1 MDNIKE
7 LELSSP
13 LRDGP
18 QGYMATWYMA
28 YLNLNRLIAS
38 PDMQGYTDPRIEM
51 SVRHHITLITDDAKR
66 QDAIDMLEEEI
77 KRLVKLGDSN
87 EERGRALFIAC
98 MNIEGAIAGWFDEF
112 MGVSHKLTVGI
123 ATPPPDKEVVLNAQS
138 EEADPVSG

>member
-1 MDNIKE
+1 MDNTKDI

-28 YLNLNRLIAS
+28 YLNLNRLISS

-51 SVRHHITLITDDAKR
+51 SVRHHITLITDDGR
-66 QDAIDMLEEEI
+66 REEAIKMLDDEI
-77 KRLVKLGDSN
+77 TRLVNPKDGN
-87 EERGRALFIAC
+87 EDRSRSRFIAC
-98 MNIEGAIAGWFDEF
+98 MNVEGAIAGWFDEF

-123 ATPPPDKEVVLNAQS
+123 ATPPPEEVPSAQP
-138 EEADPVSG
+138 EETNPVSG